1 MATQTGASE
10 RLREYLRQLT
20 PEAQALLL
28 REFERAAERGE
39 QVAVANYV
47 LTELRKILR
56 ANSSDREPRTEHA
69 ARLFFQATDPYI
81 VEAESGVARAG
92 QVRRASLTPIWTWLK
107 SCVLTNEIASFETA
121 VSTACD
127 AGDNAAADRLVRQ
140 LQLRTVEAVGS
151 ILATQHNDPEMKR
164 LAGRIGSP
172 DALED
177 LPTVCAV
184 LRNREVLESLNTR
197 LPAGP
202 ITLNTGHLHAI
213 RAQLDLPT
221 LLSPVVLPL
230 ALSLVMRRLASSW
243 QLIRLATQAA
253 ETDDEI
259 RVAATPFA
267 VAVQLVLNEVF
278 RALHALR
285 ADLRQGR
292 YDSVVRHLK
301 LIHDS
306 VRGLRTELDMRTDS
320 QWGRQLAA
328 IRTEVSNLIRAE
340 IDTVPGRVRRML
352 RQRTDKEV
360 SAGLKID
367 KMDVDQIVSLI
378 ELVAVCRNFASEL
391 AINEVTQRTYSE
403 LQQYLERATQ
413 LLLDGLRAG
422 APAHLDFRQFQA
434 EAAIRFCGVIFG
446 DEYAALM
453 SKAADVALLGERKA
467 ARPA

>member
-20 PEAQALLL
+20 PAAQSLLL
-28 REFERAAERGE
+28 KEFERAAERGE

-56 ANSSDREPRTEHA
+56 GDAGDREPRSEHVE
-69 ARLFFQATDPYI
+69 RLFFQAIDPYI
-81 VEAESGVARAG
+81 VEAESGSARAG

-107 SCVLTNEIASFETA
+107 SCVLPTEMETFEAAIAA
-121 VSTACD
+121 ACQV
-127 AGDNAAADRLVRQ
+127 GDNAATDRLVRQ
-140 LQLRTVEAVGS
+140 MQLKTVEAVGN

-164 LAGRIGSP
+164 LAGRLGSP

-184 LRNREVLESLNTR
+184 LRNREVLESLNMR

-202 ITLNTGHLHAI
+202 ISLNIGQIHAI
-213 RAQLDLPT
+213 RTQLDLPT
-221 LLSPVVLPL
+221 LLSPFVLPL

-253 ETDDEI
+253 ETDDEV

-292 YDSVVRHLK
+292 YDGVARHLK

-306 VRGLRTELDMRTDS
+306 VRGLRTELDMRNDS
-320 QWGRQLAA
+320 QWGRQLAS
-328 IRTEVSNLIRAE
+328 IRTEVSNLIRSE

-360 SAGLKID
+360 AAGMTID
-367 KMDVDQIVSLI
+367 KLDVDQIVSLI

-391 AINEVTQRTYSE
+391 AVNEVTQRTYSE
-403 LQQYLERATQ
+403 LHQYLERATQ

-422 APAHLDFRQFQA
+422 DPKHLDFRQSQVD
-434 EAAIRFCGVIFG
+434 AAIRFCGAIFG
-446 DEYAALM
+446 EDYATLM

-467 ARPA
+467 ARPS